1 MEVSGQLY
9 APAAL
14 PPRERVPGTH
24 WIGGRVDPRSGLDA
38 AVMKRKFPS
47 SSRES
52 NLPMIHPVAQRYTTE
67 LSVSYRYDPLIF
79 MRLTNMGV
87 FFYSLTLK
95 YSIQGQ
101 YTSTLGPFF

>member
-1 MEVSGQLY
+1 
-9 APAAL
+9 
-14 PPRERVPGTH
+14 
-24 WIGGRVDPRSGLDA
+24 
-38 AVMKRKFPS
+38 
-47 SSRES
+47 
-52 NLPMIHPVAQRYTTE
+52 
-67 LSVSYRYDPLIF
+67 